1 MNKQITRTIA
11 GAAIIGVGVLAL
23 LNSLNVVSI
32 GEVFQDWWPIAIIVA
47 GILFFM
53 NDPRNFIW
61 PLILVTVGSLLQL
74 RELDIISV
82 NPWQLFWP
90 LVIIAVGI
98 STLVNRSH
106 THKGVNK
113 KDLDDITALLAGSST
128 KNESKNYKGGK
139 VSAILGGIEI
149 DLREAEIKE
158 DATLNVL
165 TVLGGVDIKVPEG
178 WEVKSTITPIA
189 GGVEVKTKPTGK
201 KAPVLTIV
209 GDVVLGGVE
218 IKN

>member
-106 THKGVNK
+106 THRGVNK

-189 GGVEVKTKPTGK
+189 GGVEVKTKPAGK

>member
-11 GAAIIGVGVLAL
+11 GGAIISIGVLAL
-23 LNSLNVVSI
+23 LNSLNVMSI
-32 GEVFQDWWPIAIIVA
+32 GDIFRDWWPAAIILA
-47 GILFFM
+47 GALFFM

-61 PLILVTVGSLLQL
+61 PLILVTAGTLLQL

-106 THKGVNK
+106 SHKGVNK
-113 KDLDDITALLAGSST
+113 KDLDNISVFLAGSTT
-128 KNESKNYKGGK
+128 KNESKDYKGGK
-139 VSAILGGIEI
+139 VSTVLGGADI
-149 DLREAEIKE
+149 DLREAVIKDE
-158 DATLNVL
+158 AVLNVF
-165 TVLGGVDIKVPEG
+165 TVLGGTDIRVPEG

-189 GGVEVKTKPTGK
+189 GGVEVKTKPAGK
-201 KAPVLTIV
+201 NAPVLTIV
-209 GDVVLGGVE
+209 GDVVLGGIE
-218 IKN
+218 IRH

>member
-11 GAAIIGVGVLAL
+11 GGAIISIGVLAL
-23 LNSLNVVSI
+23 LNSLNVMSI
-32 GEVFQDWWPIAIIVA
+32 GDIFRDWWPAAIILA
-47 GILFFM
+47 GALFFM

-61 PLILVTVGSLLQL
+61 PLILVTAGTLLQL

-106 THKGVNK
+106 SHKGVNK
-113 KDLDDITALLAGSST
+113 KDLDNISVFLAGSTT
-128 KNESKNYKGGK
+128 KNESKDYKGGK
-139 VSAILGGIEI
+139 VSTVLGGADI
-149 DLREAEIKE
+149 DLREAVIKDE
-158 DATLNVL
+158 AVLNVF
-165 TVLGGVDIKVPEG
+165 TVLGGTDIRVPVG

-189 GGVEVKTKPTGK
+189 GGVEVKTKPAGK
-201 KAPVLTIV
+201 NAPVLTIV
-209 GDVVLGGVE
+209 GDVVLGGIE
-218 IKN
+218 IRH

>member
-11 GAAIIGVGVLAL
+11 GGAIISIGVLAL
-23 LNSLNVVSI
+23 LNSLNVMSI
-32 GEVFQDWWPIAIIVA
+32 GDIFRDWWPAAIILA
-47 GILFFM
+47 GALFFM

-61 PLILVTVGSLLQL
+61 PLILVTAGTLLQL

-106 THKGVNK
+106 SHKGVNK
-113 KDLDDITALLAGSST
+113 KDLDNISVFLAGSTT
-128 KNESKNYKGGK
+128 KNESKDYKGGK
-139 VSAILGGIEI
+139 VSTVLGGADI
-149 DLREAEIKE
+149 DLREAVIKDE
-158 DATLNVL
+158 AVLNVF
-165 TVLGGVDIKVPEG
+165 TVLGGTDIRVPVG

-189 GGVEVKTKPTGK
+189 GGVEVKTKPAGK
-201 KAPVLTIV
+201 NAPILTIV
-209 GDVVLGGVE
+209 GDVVLGGIE
-218 IKN
+218 IRH